1 VATSHQSL
9 PPRSRSAGSITRLP
23 PVRLASREELTAAA
37 RVAPLLRVAR
47 DLAAWT
53 GTGRRVT
60 AGGELTP
67 ADAAAAAGALD
78 VSAEELRAAWAIAT
92 GTGMVAVSG
101 HRAGPGKR
109 FGVLESGRPDE
120 ALDTW
125 CEAAGAV
132 LSQES
137 LDGLAT
143 ALYTAGRPV
152 RLDALFEAYAAA
164 VGALTTGE
172 DERLL
177 PNGHDAGP
185 EPASGTTEAESAP
198 AFSPGLAPG
207 LELLADLGVVE
218 LGADEDEDEAGLTVT
233 LSPIGLWAV
242 RERLSARGWRVP
254 VVGGSAD
261 GGAAAILAVLAD
273 YDADDG
279 EAEIAAWLGRR
290 TPERAADELTEA
302 ASQGSP
308 GLRGA
313 AFAVMDRVGAAAVPA
328 VRGAL
333 ANPVLRPHA
342 AVWLREHGEEA
353 SLSRED
359 SAWLLV
365 DLGAGLLEEAAPED
379 VVAELLPDLPP
390 HAQAQLVAGLWR
402 VEHPCV
408 TELLTTLSN
417 HHPEPDVAKAARKAA
432 FKARSRLLVHSA
444 PYTESKLIE
453 AGHRPGRILF
463 REREADP
470 PLRRSGAAH
479 RCRPRP

>member
-9 PPRSRSAGSITRLP
+9 PPRSRSSGSITRLP

-53 GTGRRVT
+53 GPDRPVT
-60 AGGELTP
+60 AGGDLTP

-92 GTGMVAVSG
+92 RTGMVAVSG

-120 ALDTW
+120 ALATW
-125 CEAAGAV
+125 CEAASAV
-132 LSQES
+132 LSQEN

-164 VGALTTGE
+164 VGALTVSAPDGPGGAE
-172 DERLL
+172 DGKII
-177 PNGHDAGP
+177 PNGPDAGRAAGTG
-185 EPASGTTEAESAP
+185 PAARTGPAGGTTEAEIVPAFSP
-198 AFSPGLAPG
+198 AFSPGLEPG

-218 LGADEDEDEAGLTVT
+218 LGADEDDEAGLTVT

-261 GGAAAILAVLAD
+261 GGAAAVLAVLAD

-290 TPERAADELTEA
+290 APERAAEELTEA

-328 VRGAL
+328 VRRAL

-353 SLSRED
+353 GLSRED

-390 HAQAQLVAGLWR
+390 QAQAELVAGLWR
-402 VEHPCV
+402 VEHPGV

-417 HHPEPDVAKAARKAA
+417 HHPEPGVAKAARKAA
-432 FKARSRLLVHSA
+432 FKARSRL
-444 PYTESKLIE
+444 
-453 AGHRPGRILF
+453 
-463 REREADP
+463 
-470 PLRRSGAAH
+470 
-479 RCRPRP
+479 

>member
-1 VATSHQSL
+1 MATSHQSL
-9 PPRSRSAGSITRLP
+9 PPRARSSGSITRLP

-53 GTGRRVT
+53 GTDRPVT
-60 AGGELTP
+60 AGGELTQ
-67 ADAAAAAGALD
+67 ADAAAAADALD

-101 HRAGPGKR
+101 ERAGPGER

-125 CEAAGAV
+125 CEAAAAV

-152 RLDALFEAYAAA
+152 RLDALFAAYAAA
-164 VGALTTGE
+164 VGALTSPD
-172 DERLL
+172 DEKPI
-177 PNGHDAGP
+177 PNGRAAGP
-185 EPASGTTEAESAP
+185 EPAFA
-198 AFSPGLAPG
+198 PGLEPG

-242 RERLSARGWRVP
+242 RERLRARGWRVP

-261 GGAAAILAVLAD
+261 GGAAAVLAVLAD

-290 TPERAADELTEA
+290 TPECAAKELTEA
-302 ASQGSP
+302 ASQASP

-328 VRGAL
+328 VRRAL
-333 ANPVLRPHA
+333 AYPVLRPHA

-390 HAQAQLVAGLWR
+390 HAQAELVAGLWR
-402 VEHPCV
+402 VEHPGV

-432 FKARSRLLVHSA
+432 FKARSRL
-444 PYTESKLIE
+444 
-453 AGHRPGRILF
+453 
-463 REREADP
+463 
-470 PLRRSGAAH
+470 
-479 RCRPRP
+479 

>member
-1 VATSHQSL
+1 MATSHESL
-9 PPRSRSAGSITRLP
+9 PPRSRSSRSLTRLP

-37 RVAPLLRVAR
+37 RVAPLLRVAH

-53 GTGRRVT
+53 GTGRPVT
-60 AGGELTP
+60 SGGELTP
-67 ADAAAAAGALD
+67 ADAAAATGALD
-78 VSAEELRAAWAIAT
+78 VSAEEFRAAWAIAT

-101 HRAGPGKR
+101 DQAGPGKR

-132 LSQES
+132 LSQEN

-164 VGALTTGE
+164 VGAMTVSTG
-172 DERLL
+172 DEKLIF
-177 PNGHDAGP
+177 NDHDADPAAGSGSP
-185 EPASGTTEAESAP
+185 AGSGPASGSGSPNEHGADP
-198 AFSPGLAPG
+198 AAGSGPAGSGPVPGFSPGLEPG

-254 VVGGSAD
+254 ILGGSAD
-261 GGAAAILAVLAD
+261 GGATAVLAVLAD

-290 TPERAADELTEA
+290 TPERAAEELTDA
-302 ASQGSP
+302 ASRGSP

-328 VRGAL
+328 VRQAL
-333 ANPVLRPHA
+333 ADPVLRPHA

-379 VVAELLPDLPP
+379 VVAELLPELPP
-390 HAQAQLVAGLWR
+390 QAQAELVAGLWR
-402 VEHPCV
+402 VEHPGV

-417 HHPEPDVAKAARKAA
+417 HHPEPAVAKAARKAA
-432 FKARSRLLVHSA
+432 FTARSRL
-444 PYTESKLIE
+444 
-453 AGHRPGRILF
+453 
-463 REREADP
+463 
-470 PLRRSGAAH
+470 
-479 RCRPRP
+479 

>member
-1 VATSHQSL
+1 MATSHESL
-9 PPRSRSAGSITRLP
+9 PPRSRSSRSLTRLP

-53 GTGRRVT
+53 GTGRPVT
-60 AGGELTP
+60 SGGELTP
-67 ADAAAAAGALD
+67 ADAAAATGALD
-78 VSAEELRAAWAIAT
+78 VSADEFRAAWAIAT
-92 GTGMVAVSG
+92 GTGMVTVSG
-101 HRAGPGKR
+101 DQAGPGKR
-109 FGVLESGRPDE
+109 FGVLESGHPDE

-132 LSQES
+132 LSQEN

-164 VGALTTGE
+164 VGAMTVSTG
-172 DERLL
+172 DEKLI
-177 PNGHDAGP
+177 PNEHGADPTAGSG
-185 EPASGTTEAESAP
+185 PAAGSGP
-198 AFSPGLAPG
+198 VPGFSPGLEPG

-218 LGADEDEDEAGLTVT
+218 LGTDEDEDEAGLTVT
-233 LSPIGLWAV
+233 LSPIGLWTV

-254 VVGGSAD
+254 ILGGSAD
-261 GGAAAILAVLAD
+261 GGATAVLAVLAD

-290 TPERAADELTEA
+290 TPERAAEELTDA
-302 ASQGSP
+302 ASRGSP

-328 VRGAL
+328 VRQAL
-333 ANPVLRPHA
+333 ADPVLRPHA

-390 HAQAQLVAGLWR
+390 HAQAELVAGLWR
-402 VEHPCV
+402 VEHPGV
-408 TELLTTLSN
+408 TELLTTLSD

-432 FKARSRLLVHSA
+432 FKARSRL
-444 PYTESKLIE
+444 
-453 AGHRPGRILF
+453 
-463 REREADP
+463 
-470 PLRRSGAAH
+470 
-479 RCRPRP
+479 